1 MEDNNYKHE
10 EFDNCLLCN
19 HPVLKHIL
27 TGLLVFLG
35 AFAAFYVVSD
45 WHFKRMMDPAL
56 QMRRFDHAM
65 MRQQQRIDRDIMKQ
79 QYRMDKLARKELQR
93 QYKMDEKIAGFI
105 HMEKTKDAYKII
117 IDLKPFDNNE
127 KNVEVSAKGNV
138 LSINAAGENA
148 TRHKEEV
155 IRYNQNFTFG
165 DDVELDKMTKVREGD
180 KYIITIPID

>member
-1 MEDNNYKHE
+1 MDENNYRHE

-45 WHFKRMMDPAL
+45 WHFKRMLDPGY
-56 QMRRFDHAM
+56 QMRRMDRAM
-65 MRQQQRIDRDIMKQ
+65 MRQEHR
-79 QYRMDKLARKELQR
+79 YDKMARKEMQR
-93 QYKMDEKIAGFI
+93 QYKLDEKISGFI
-105 HMEKTKDAYKII
+105 HVEKSKDAYKII

-127 KNVEVSAKGNV
+127 KNVEVSTAGNI
-138 LSINAAGENA
+138 LTINAAGEKNA
-148 TRHKEEV
+148 RNKEEV

-165 DDVELDKMTKVREGD
+165 DDVDLDKITKIREGN
-180 KYIITIPID
+180 KYIITVPIE

>member
-1 MEDNNYKHE
+1 MDNNYKSE

-45 WHFKRMMDPAL
+45 WHFKRMLDPGY
-56 QMRRFDHAM
+56 QMRRMDRAM
-65 MRQQQRIDRDIMKQ
+65 MRQEHR
-79 QYRMDKLARKELQR
+79 YDKMARKELQR
-93 QYKMDEKIAGFI
+93 QYKMDEKISGFI
-105 HMEKTKDAYKII
+105 HVEKAKDAYKII

-127 KNVEVSAKGNV
+127 KNVEVSTAGNI
-138 LSINAAGENA
+138 LTINAAGEKTARN
-148 TRHKEEV
+148 KEEV

-165 DDVELDKMTKVREGD
+165 DDVDLDKITKVREGN
-180 KYIITIPID
+180 KYIITVPIE